1 MKQIRIKHE
10 GADIIGSVPEKWS
23 ELKVKHFLLLEED
36 FNEVDFISVFMG
48 VDKQIIENTKGDLKP
63 VVKAI
68 TNLFTEKPP
77 NFQEAKKE
85 PVLLE
90 GKELKFPDKLDFTR
104 FGQKA
109 MLKNIVSNPDGFDKD
124 IPLIF
129 AIYAQPLID
138 GKFDST
144 RIERVKD
151 LVNEL
156 PIEQVYPYVV
166 FFFKRLNA
174 LRNHFLAKSQLFP
187 KLPNSLKM
195 KSWLKLQEATAS
207 TNTGTLD

>member
-36 FNEVDFISVFMG
+36 FNEVDFISVFMD
-48 VDKQIIENTKGDLKP
+48 VDKATIENTKGDLKP

-77 NFQEAKKE
+77 NFQDAKKE
-85 PVLLE
+85 SVLLE

-144 RIERVKD
+144 RIDRVKD

-166 FFFKRLNA
+166 FFFKRLNE
-174 LRNHFLAKSQLFP
+174 LKNHFQASLELFP
-187 KLPNSLKM
+187 KPPNSLKM
-195 KSWLKLQEATAS
+195 KSWLKFQGATDS
-207 TNTGTLD
+207 TNTETLD